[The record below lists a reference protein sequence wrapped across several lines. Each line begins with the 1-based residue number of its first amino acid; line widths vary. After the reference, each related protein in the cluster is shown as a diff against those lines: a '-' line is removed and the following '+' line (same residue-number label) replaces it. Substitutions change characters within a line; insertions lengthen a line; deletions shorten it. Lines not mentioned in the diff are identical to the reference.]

1 MTGCLNQQIQK
12 KMCRKMEGKGRVN
25 GGSRAAFLSS
35 ETRVDLMG
43 PWAFLIVGFYICG
56 VWEHEY
62 MNAAFVFIVALMCV
76 LLPQPPILSR
86 GSSRYDFGDEDAG
99 VVAHVRVVCSTCYA
113 EAQA

>member
-1 MTGCLNQQIQK
+1 MQ
-12 KMCRKMEGKGRVN
+12 EG
-25 GGSRAAFLSS
+25 GGKRQGKWGHRAVFLSS
-35 ETRVDLMG
+35 ETRDDLMG
-43 PWAFLIVGFYICG
+43 PWAFLIVGFYICE
-56 VWEHEY
+56 VWEHAC
-62 MNAAFVFIVALMCV
+62 MNAGFVFIVALMCV